1 MSGDA
6 ISSTGNSATHSADL
20 YGQSMISSDGYHVT
34 DDYFGAPYIDQDEI
48 KQRPSPHRFIH
59 GGFAGTATRFAFYF
73 PAAVS
78 YQGRMFQPLEGANGG
93 NEVAFGGGMLGE
105 MFQRIALS
113 ERMGGYMV
121 ESNQGHIGDDVD
133 PKAGEDPG
141 LYGWRASAES
151 ARFSKFIAKQ
161 IYGASPSYSYVWGG
175 SGGGRRSPLCIE
187 NAVDVWQGCMP
198 STSGGE
204 IAEPG
209 NNNKVRSGGPIG
221 FGQMFNVQR
230 LLGRQK
236 LLGVVD
242 AMAPGGSGNPFVN
255 LSTHQREELARLYR
269 IGFPRGNESM
279 ILEPMGQIWLWS
291 SLAESLVAD
300 DPSYFT
306 DFWTKEGYVGHDM
319 PAAVEGDLINC
330 TATVTRIITG
340 RDLNEKP
347 EFAGPQYQTMRIFAA
362 MIGGAGPAYDMPYA
376 VELEGV
382 DEGYRLGSGVKIISG
397 EAAGRQL
404 YTTGIADNIF
414 ACDGQGEANLLRFT
428 GVKVGDKVQVDNRY
442 FLAFCYYARHHA
454 IDEQQF
460 ESLILDKQA
469 IYPQHPIPY
478 MSSLMGNCYS
488 GQYKGKLLWI
498 HHTHDSSVWP
508 ANGLLYA
515 SAVYAAQ
522 GAEAAAENFCL
533 RWNENAEH
541 GPPSIVPP
549 EPNRASATRLID
561 FTAITEQSLADL
573 VDWVENG
580 IKPIGSHHHY
590 ADGKISLPSTS
601 EARGGIQ
608 PVVQVT
614 ANGNQRAE
622 IRVGES
628 VTLKVSASVPNEAGK
643 IISVAWDFD
652 GKGGFPFSH
661 SELDG
666 SASSVLLETSH
677 RYDKPGTYFAS
688 ALVHSH
694 RLGDTK
700 ATTLKIPNVAQAR
713 VVVSE

>member
-1 MSGDA
+1 MPDKPTVMTTNKSIDTA
-6 ISSTGNSATHSADL
+6 VLYGNTTISADG
-20 YGQSMISSDGYHVT
+20 YQVTDGY
-34 DDYFGAPYIDQDEI
+34 FGQAYIDQDEI

-59 GGFAGTATRFAFYF
+59 GGFEGTATRFAFYF
-73 PAAVS
+73 PATSS
-78 YQGRMFQPLEGANGG
+78 YRGRMFQPLEGANGG

-141 LYGWRASAES
+141 LYGWRASAEA
-151 ARFSKFIAKQ
+151 ARFSKFIARQ
-161 IYGASPSYSYVWGG
+161 IYGHAPQYCYVWGG
-175 SGGGRRSPLCIE
+175 SGGGRRSPLCLE
-187 NAVDVWQGCMP
+187 NAPDVWQGCMP

-230 LLGRQK
+230 LLGRTK
-236 LLGVVD
+236 LLEVVD
-242 AMAPGGSGNPFVN
+242 AMAPGGSGNPFN
-255 LSTHQREELARLYR
+255 TLSTHQREELARLYR

-300 DPSYFT
+300 DPSYFS
-306 DFWTKEGYVGHDM
+306 DFWSKEGYVGHDM
-319 PAAVEGDLINC
+319 PEAVDSDLINT
-330 TATVTRIITG
+330 TATVKRIVTG
-340 RDLNEKP
+340 RDLNEQA
-347 EFAGPQYQTMRIFAA
+347 EFSGPQYQTMRIFAA

-376 VELEGV
+376 IELEGL
-382 DEGYRLGSGVKIISG
+382 DSGYRLGAGVKIISG

-414 ACDGQGEANLLRFT
+414 ACDGQGDANLLRFT
-428 GVKVGDKVQVDNRY
+428 GVKPGDKVHVDNRH

-460 ESLILDKQA
+460 ESLTLDNQP

-522 GAEAAAENFCL
+522 GAEQAAENFCL

-580 IKPIGSHHHY
+580 IKPISSQHRY
-590 ADGKISLPSTS
+590 ADGKISLPATA
-601 EARGGIQ
+601 EERGGIQ

-614 ANGNQRAE
+614 ANGSSRAE
-622 IRVGES
+622 IRIGES
-628 VTLKVSASVPNEAGK
+628 VNLEVSASVNNAAGK

-652 GKGGFPFSH
+652 GSGQFPFSQP
-661 SELDG
+661 EVDG
-666 SASSVLLETSH
+666 SLTSVRLKTSH
-677 RYDKPGTYFAS
+677 HYEKPGTYYVS
-688 ALVHSH
+688 AMVHSH
-694 RLGDTK
+694 RTGDMTASK
-700 ATTLKIPNVAQAR
+700 LRIPNVAQAR
-713 VVVSE
+713 VIVSE